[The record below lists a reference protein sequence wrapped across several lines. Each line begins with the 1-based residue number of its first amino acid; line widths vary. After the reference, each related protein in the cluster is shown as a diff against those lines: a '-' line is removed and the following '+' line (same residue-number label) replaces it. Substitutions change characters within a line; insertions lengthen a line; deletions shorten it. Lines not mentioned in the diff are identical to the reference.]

1 MINKI
6 KEMFSENDD
15 LVIRKVKINFFH
27 SIYVIFFDTLVNQDK
42 INEYILKRITSINK
56 LHNFESE
63 VPGSNVNKI
72 KFNKIEYF
80 LYNGFTIVINQN
92 KIYAI

>member
-42 INEYILKRITSINK
+42 INEYILKRITSVNK
-56 LHNFESE
+56 LHNFENE
-63 VPGSNVNKI
+63 VPGMLLKLVHLLTEVFQLMK
-72 KFNKIEYF
+72 
-80 LYNGFTIVINQN
+80 
-92 KIYAI
+92 

>member
-56 LHNFESE
+56 TS
-63 VPGSNVNKI
+63 
-72 KFNKIEYF
+72 
-80 LYNGFTIVINQN
+80 
-92 KIYAI
+92 

>member
-15 LVIRKVKINFFH
+15 LVIRKVKINPFH

-42 INEYILKRITSINK
+42 INEYKKEDWLKKDKKTEKMEAVKEMSLTVTKNKSIW
-56 LHNFESE
+56 
-63 VPGSNVNKI
+63 NKI
-72 KFNKIEYF
+72 KKFIKNIFNK
-80 LYNGFTIVINQN
+80 
-92 KIYAI
+92 

>member
-15 LVIRKVKINFFH
+15 LVIRKVKINPFH
-27 SIYVIFFDTLVNQDK
+27 SIYVIFFDTLVSQDK
-42 INEYILKRITSINK
+42 INEYILKRITSVNK
-56 LHNFESE
+56 LHNFENE

-80 LYNGFTIVINQN
+80 LYNGFTIVINN
-92 KIYAI
+92 HKIKTI